1 MKILNLIIAVIMT
14 VTASA
19 CNQDMQQP
27 SKPKIFVNGSFD
39 LSAGTNV
46 KVPVITL
53 SSGYDMPIVG
63 LGTYSLHG
71 DKCVNSI
78 LSAIRPSGREHL
90 GL

>member
-1 MKILNLIIAVIMT
+1 MT
-14 VTASA
+14 MTASA

-46 KVPVITL
+46 KIPVITL

-71 DKCVNSI
+71 DKCVN
-78 LSAIRPSGREHL
+78 LSLIHISEPTRPY
-90 GL
+90 

>member
-1 MKILNLIIAVIMT
+1 MT
-14 VTASA
+14 MTASA

-27 SKPKIFVNGSFD
+27 SKPKKIFVNGSFD

-46 KVPVITL
+46 KIPVITL